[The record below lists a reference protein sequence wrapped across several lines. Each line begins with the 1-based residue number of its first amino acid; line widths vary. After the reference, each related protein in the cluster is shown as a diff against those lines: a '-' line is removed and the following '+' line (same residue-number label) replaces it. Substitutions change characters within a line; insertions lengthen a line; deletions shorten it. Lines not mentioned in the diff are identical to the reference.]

1 MDLDLVLVNSSNL
14 HHVPICRLRLSG
26 SGRFGVSS
34 VEARFGVKEERD
46 EADVFADRLELLLE
60 AAASDVT
67 EKLSQPLTEASDAR
81 QRRHQR
87 RQD

>member
-1 MDLDLVLVNSSNL
+1 M
-14 HHVPICRLRLSG
+14 
-26 SGRFGVSS
+26 
-34 VEARFGVKEERD
+34 KEERD
-46 EADVFADRLELLLE
+46 ESDVFADRLELLLE

-87 RQD
+87 RQDRRHRRGAVAEQQINLE